1 MDVFRP
7 LAAEKHLEL
16 QINADH
22 VRHEKVVTDQ
32 NRLQQ
37 VLVNLLSNA
46 IKYTPEGG
54 SVGLRSVKF
63 RLLQR
68 ARGSMNLSLPT
79 TELGCPE
86 ISSLIFLNLSPGPRS
101 QRPTRYRGQ
110 VLAWLLPRILS
121 A

>member
-1 MDVFRP
+1 MRYWICQNRKREIDLISENVSLPELIEDVMDVFRP

-46 IKYTPEGG
+46 IKYT
-54 SVGLRSVKF
+54 LREAVWVS
-63 RLLQR
+63 
-68 ARGSMNLSLPT
+68 
-79 TELGCPE
+79 
-86 ISSLIFLNLSPGPRS
+86 GP
-101 QRPTRYRGQ
+101 
-110 VLAWLLPRILS
+110 
-121 A
+121 